1 VLDLTVAR
9 KSNFLASWNRTEVLP
24 QCYQARRFFLVA
36 LIVLQPVG
44 NREAM
49 GDRDR
54 RRASMTIPAWL
65 NGLGLVQYV
74 PVFVENVVGIDLPD
88 RGET

>member
-1 VLDLTVAR
+1 
-9 KSNFLASWNRTEVLP
+9 
-24 QCYQARRFFLVA
+24 
-36 LIVLQPVG
+36 
-44 NREAM
+44 
-49 GDRDR
+49 
-54 RRASMTIPAWL
+54 MTIPAWL